1 LTLARITLIGYFFN
15 MFLPSAIGGDFF
27 RAYYL
32 GRREGRGMS
41 TTLTTTIIDRTAGLA
56 AMLLIGLT
64 FSFLFELEVDGYPLL
79 SLFLLVALGFLLCI
93 TALFHSGI
101 HKWLGNLLERFSL
114 SELREKME
122 LVYDGLSRFKTSPL
136 AILTVV
142 ALSLAIQ
149 LLVVVAM
156 WFAAG
161 SIGINAPFHVFLVF
175 IPIINLSI
183 AIPLTINGV
192 GLRESVYFLLF
203 SQIGVPMESAVT
215 LGILN
220 LAIVAM
226 TSLPGGIVYTLYK
239 KEQDF
244 STIGNGSRPK
254 G

>member
-1 LTLARITLIGYFFN
+1 MILLLDEPFGALDALTRERMNLELLRIWEARRKTVLMVTHNIQE
-15 MFLPSAIGGDFF
+15 AI
-27 RAYYL
+27 
-32 GRREGRGMS
+32 
-41 TTLTTTIIDRTAGLA
+41 
-56 AMLLIGLT
+56 
-64 FSFLFELEVDGYPLL
+64 LL
-79 SLFLLVALGFLLCI
+79 SDRVMVM
-93 TALFHSGI
+93 T
-101 HKWLGNLLERFSL
+101 ERPGRIILDLPVTLPRPRSQ
-114 SELREKME
+114 E

-192 GLRESVYFLLF
+192 GLRESVYFILF

-226 TSLPGGIVYTLYK
+226 TSLPGGIVYSLYK
-239 KEQDF
+239 KEQSF
-244 STIGNGSRPK
+244 STIGNGSQP
-254 G
+254 GG